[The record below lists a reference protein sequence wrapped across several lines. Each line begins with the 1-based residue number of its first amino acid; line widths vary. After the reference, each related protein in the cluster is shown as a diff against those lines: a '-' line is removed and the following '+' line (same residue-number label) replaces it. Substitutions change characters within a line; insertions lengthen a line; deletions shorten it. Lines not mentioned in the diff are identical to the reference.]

1 MKILFLGD
9 IVGKRGRLAA
19 RHFVEQIKS
28 AEAVSFVIANCENAA
43 GGIGI
48 TPETSDE
55 LLNFIDVLTSG
66 NHIWKKR
73 EIINYI
79 FSTDRLLRPA
89 NYPEDNPGNGY
100 FISTCPSGRQV
111 AVINLEGR
119 VFMNHPAC
127 PFRTAQDLVEKISA
141 RTNIIVV
148 DFHAEASSEKAAMGW
163 FLAGKVSAVVG
174 THTHVQ
180 TSDERLLPGGTAYI
194 TDVGMVGPRDSVIG
208 MRIDDVIKR
217 FITGIP
223 QRFEV
228 AKGPVI
234 FNAVIIE
241 VDDDT
246 GRAVSIK
253 RVNET
258 WDKVSD
264 ESEG

>member
-9 IVGKRGRLAA
+9 IVGKKGRLAA

-28 AEAVSFVIANCENAA
+28 AEAVSFVIANGENAA
-43 GGIGI
+43 GGVGI

-55 LLNFIDVLTSG
+55 LLGFIDVLTSG
-66 NHIWKKR
+66 NHIWKKK
-73 EIINYI
+73 EIINYM

-89 NYPEDNPGNGY
+89 NYPEDNPGSGC
-100 FISTCPSGRQV
+100 FIGTEPSGHQV

-119 VFMNHPAC
+119 IFMNHPAC
-127 PFRTAQDLVEKISA
+127 PFRTAQDLIEKISL
-141 RTNIIVV
+141 RTKIIVV

-163 FLAGKVSAVVG
+163 FLAGKVTAVVG

-180 TSDERLLPGGTAYI
+180 TADERLLPGQTAYI

-208 MRIDDVIKR
+208 MRVEGVIQR
-217 FITGIP
+217 FVTGIP

-234 FNAVIIE
+234 FNAAIID
-241 VDDDT
+241 VGDT
-246 GRAVSIK
+246 SGRAVSIK
-253 RVNET
+253 RVSET

-264 ESEG
+264 ESDQ